1 MTPPATPHL
10 LASPIDEAA
19 PRHEVAP
26 VSAGRQYEVKSLG
39 LAARCFDI
47 AVILLLMPVILLIGG
62 LIAVIIFVDSPGPV
76 FYRCVRVGQ
85 GGRRFEM
92 LKFRKMTR
100 HATGGMLT
108 VANDERFTP
117 IGRFLAV
124 TKLDELP
131 QLWNVLKGEMRLV
144 GPRPEVESFVA
155 RYPEPYRE
163 ILTVVPGITGPA
175 AIAFANESRLF
186 VDREDPTA
194 FYCDE
199 LLPNKIEID
208 LEYIR
213 TRTLGRDIALLLATT
228 TTPFVRVAHRLAQ
241 ASSEGRRPYR
251 FVGWS
256 ALALAVTVTF
266 ALSVA
271 SPV

>member
-1 MTPPATPHL
+1 MTPPATPNVL
-10 LASPIDEAA
+10 TPPIDTAPPRREASPSVLGREFEAQ
-19 PRHEVAP
+19 P
-26 VSAGRQYEVKSLG
+26 LG
-39 LAARCFDI
+39 LAERCFDI
-47 AVILLLMPVILLIGG
+47 AMILLIAPLVLLVGG

-108 VANDERFTP
+108 VADDERFTP

-124 TKLDELP
+124 TKLDEMP

-163 ILTVVPGITGPA
+163 ILTAVPGITGPA
-175 AIAFANESRLF
+175 AVRYANESRLF
-186 VDREDPTA
+186 VDREDLTA

-199 LLPNKIEID
+199 LLPQKIEID
-208 LEYIR
+208 LDYIR
-213 TRTLGRDIALLLATT
+213 TRTMRGDVALLLATA
-228 TTPFVRVAHRLAQ
+228 TTPFIRVAHRLAR
-241 ASSEGRRPYR
+241 STGDGRRPYR
-251 FVGWS
+251 LMAWCM
-256 ALALAVTVTF
+256 LAVAVTVTF